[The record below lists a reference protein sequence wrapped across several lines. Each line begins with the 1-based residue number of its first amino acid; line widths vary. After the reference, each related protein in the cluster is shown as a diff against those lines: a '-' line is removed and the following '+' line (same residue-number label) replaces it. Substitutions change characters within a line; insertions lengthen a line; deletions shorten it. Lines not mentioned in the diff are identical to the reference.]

1 MLGGI
6 VPLNKIDRRLMCLMF
21 LSCYGVMAQDNAA
34 ASTGASGAV
43 LQVTHILGFENISS
57 NAKGDL
63 SIQGNALRFQKSD
76 GSGARI
82 TVGSIQ
88 DVFLGEQDKQVGG
101 TPMAL
106 GKVAAPYG
114 GGRVISLFA
123 HKKYDTVTLQY
134 LDPDGG
140 FHGAIFQL
148 SKGQGQVLENELEA
162 LGAHV
167 TRLED
172 HITTRMTQE
181 TKSEVK

>member
-1 MLGGI
+1 MLDGI
-6 VPLNKIDRRLMCLMF
+6 VPLNKIGRRPLCLMF
-21 LSCYGVMAQDNAA
+21 LACYGVMAQDNAT
-34 ASTGASGAV
+34 ASPGASGAV
-43 LQVTHILGFENISS
+43 LQVTHILGFESISS

-63 SIQGNALRFQKSD
+63 SIQGNALRFQTSD
-76 GSGARI
+76 GSVAQI

-88 DVFLGEQDKQVGG
+88 DVSLGEQDKQVGG

-106 GKVAAPYG
+106 GKVAAPFG

-123 HKKYDTVTLQY
+123 HKKFDTVTLQY

-140 FHGAIFQL
+140 FHGAILQL

-162 LGAHV
+162 SGAHV

-172 HITTRMTQE
+172 HITTHMDAGDQE
-181 TKSEVK
+181 